1 MGIQVFLFSG
11 IKNYA
16 LEAGVVAHACNPSTW
31 DAEQDDHK
39 FETSLSYVMRPCHKT
54 NYLKVAKLKRDSGIA
69 LEN

>member
-1 MGIQVFLFSG
+1 
-11 IKNYA
+11 